1 MEIRA
6 LCLENRKQ
14 FFCKNGKFKIHITSV
29 YTRYTLVYLVYLDI
43 KYSRLLVRVAS
54 QVDQQLKL
62 GFQNFLSY
70 LILLDFLTFVQM
82 RCVAR
87 FVPLV
92 QFNKRE
98 KHP

>member
-14 FFCKNGKFKIHITSV
+14 FFCKNGKFKLHKF
-29 YTRYTLVYLVYLDI
+29 LVYLVYLDI

-70 LILLDFLTFVQM
+70 LILLGFLTFVQM